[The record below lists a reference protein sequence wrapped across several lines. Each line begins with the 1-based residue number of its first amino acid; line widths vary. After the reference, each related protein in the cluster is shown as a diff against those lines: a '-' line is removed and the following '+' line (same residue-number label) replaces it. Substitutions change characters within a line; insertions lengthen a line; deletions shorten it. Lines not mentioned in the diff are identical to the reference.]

1 MGLDVVALVTTMT
14 RWSYEN
20 DVTTVSIES
29 GLYACIDE
37 CAKRFD
43 ITRLYSFV
51 RAASGMLEATAS
63 RLESWDLR

>member
-20 DVTTVSIES
+20 DVTIESIGS
-29 GLYACIDE
+29 GLYACIE

-43 ITRLYSFV
+43 IARLYSFL
-51 RAASGMLEATAS
+51 RAASGSLEATAS
-63 RLESWDLR
+63 RLESWKFR